1 MSFFPKKNIKILG
14 ANWNFGQ
21 KLDGVENSPK
31 QLISTGFINDLKNM
45 NFDVQ
50 NLGNVIGDHH
60 YTTSRYEAYSEF
72 N

>member
-45 NFDVQ
+45 NFDV
-50 NLGNVIGDHH
+50 
-60 YTTSRYEAYSEF
+60 
-72 N
+72 